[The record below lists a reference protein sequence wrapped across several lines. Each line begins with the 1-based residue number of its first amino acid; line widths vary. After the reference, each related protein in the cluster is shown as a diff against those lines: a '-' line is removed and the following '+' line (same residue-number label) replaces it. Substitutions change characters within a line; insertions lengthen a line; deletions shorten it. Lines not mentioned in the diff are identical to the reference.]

1 MKCSQY
7 LYKQLM
13 EEKLNFRKS
22 GRIKFLS
29 NYIRSACVGSF
40 SDIQLKETYKVDR
53 LLVDP
58 GEAESQEYICE
69 LSNTS
74 LPAPP

>member
-1 MKCSQY
+1 MQSILIQAAYGREIKF
-7 LYKQLM
+7 K
-13 EEKLNFRKS
+13 KS
-22 GRIKFLS
+22 GRIKYLS

-58 GEAESQEYICE
+58 GEAESQECICE
-69 LSNTS
+69 LSKTS